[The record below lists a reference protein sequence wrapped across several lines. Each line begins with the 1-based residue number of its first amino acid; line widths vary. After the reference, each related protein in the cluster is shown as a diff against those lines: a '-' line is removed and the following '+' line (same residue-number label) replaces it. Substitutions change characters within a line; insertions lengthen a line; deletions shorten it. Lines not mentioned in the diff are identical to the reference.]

1 MKIKFTLAASAI
13 ALALGSTVAL
23 GITQI
28 PTFISGSTGFDGAF
42 SPTVNTQL
50 TLPASG
56 VFNFTSVNI
65 PVGVT
70 VTFKKNAL
78 NTPVFL
84 LASGDVTIAGIVDV
98 SGTNGAATGA
108 SGDGN
113 PGDDGLPGEGGP
125 GGFNGGL
132 GGAAGITDLASTQGS
147 GGTGLG
153 PGAGA
158 GAPGCYYIPGNY
170 FGALRGASGSF
181 GAVGSAGSGAGQV
194 SCSTPQNSN
203 PVNAAVL
210 AGSIYGS
217 SSQVPMIGGSGGGGG
232 AGGASFGGSGGGGGG
247 GAILIAASGT
257 VTVSGQILANGGAT
271 GILSGTGVGGN
282 GGSGSGGAIKIVA
295 NLIDGNGNITAIS
308 GDNYNLTGRI
318 ALDTYSISFV
328 GNTTP
333 AYTTYVLNSLNG
345 YWVPLF
351 VAAGSPTL
359 MITSVAG
366 VAAPAIPTGNA
377 DIVLPSTTA
386 NPVSVVFQTT
396 GVPVGNTVKLT
407 VIPAQGPPI
416 SVISPALTG
425 STANASASVSVSLP
439 SGSSTLSATTAY
451 TIVASL
457 GDAMS
462 NFAMGERVEKVVLT
476 STPGKPQQVTLVT
489 STGKEYAAPPD
500 TLAMLA
506 MK

>member
-1 MKIKFTLAASAI
+1 MKFKLTLAASAI
-13 ALALGSTVAL
+13 ALALGSTVAQAF
-23 GITQI
+23 T
-28 PTFISGSTGFDGAF
+28 SGSTDSDGAF

-56 VFNFTSVNI
+56 VLNFTSVDI
-65 PVGVT
+65 PTGVT

-78 NTPVFL
+78 NTPVVL
-84 LASGDVTIAGIVDV
+84 LASGNVTIAGIVNV

-113 PGDDGLPGEGGP
+113 LGDDGLPGEGGP
-125 GGFNGGL
+125 GGFNGGR
-132 GGAAGITDLASTQGS
+132 GGAAGITDNTNPQGS
-147 GGTGLG
+147 GGMGLG

-158 GAPGCYYIPGNY
+158 GAPGCYYIAGNTY
-170 FGALRGASGSF
+170 YQLLGASGSF
-181 GAVGSAGSGAGQV
+181 GAAGSAGSGASAGY
-194 SCSTPQNSN
+194 CSTTPSGYAYS
-203 PVNAAVL
+203 AAVL
-210 AGSIYGS
+210 AGSTYGS
-217 SSQVPMIGGSGGGGG
+217 SSLVPLIGGSGGGGG
-232 AGGASFGGSGGGGGG
+232 SGGASFGGSGGGGGG

-257 VTVSGQILANGGAT
+257 VTVSGQILANGGAA
-271 GILSGTGVGGN
+271 GILSGTGVGGS

-295 NLIDGNGNITAIS
+295 TTIAGNGAITAS
-308 GDNYNLTGRI
+308 ANGRI
-318 ALDTYSISFV
+318 RLESEAITRTAA
-328 GNTTP
+328 TTP
-333 AYTTYVLNSLNG
+333 AFSLAAPG
-345 YWVPLF
+345 PLF
-351 VAAGSPTL
+351 VAGSPTL

-377 DIVLPSTTA
+377 DIVLPSTTP

-407 VIPAQGPPI
+407 VIPANGLPI
-416 SVISPALTG
+416 SAISPALTG
-425 STANASASVSVSLP
+425 STANASTSVSISLP
-439 SGSSTLSATTAY
+439 SGPSTLSATTAY

-489 STGKEYAAPPD
+489 ATGKEYAAPPAA
-500 TLAMLA
+500 LAMLA
-506 MK
+506 LK

>member
-1 MKIKFTLAASAI
+1 MKIKLTLVASAI
-13 ALALGSTVAL
+13 ALALGSTVAQAF
-23 GITQI
+23 T
-28 PTFISGSTGFDGAF
+28 SGSTGSDGAF

-65 PVGVT
+65 PAGVT

-78 NTPVFL
+78 NTPVVL
-84 LASGDVTIAGIVDV
+84 LASGNVTIAGIVDV
-98 SGTNGAATGA
+98 SGTNGTATGA

-113 PGDDGLPGEGGP
+113 LGDDGLPGEGGP
-125 GGFNGGL
+125 GGFNGGR
-132 GGAAGITDLASTQGS
+132 GGAPGITDLTSSQGS
-147 GGTGLG
+147 GGSGLG

-158 GAPGCYYIPGNY
+158 GAQRCYQVNSNTFTGLN
-170 FGALRGASGSF
+170 GAGGSF
-181 GAVGSAGSGAGQV
+181 GADGADGFSGNF
-194 SCSTPQNSN
+194 CSTPQSSSITIFG
-203 PVNAAVL
+203 AQ

-217 SSQVPMIGGSGGGGG
+217 SSLVPMIGGSGGGGG
-232 AGGASFGGSGGGGGG
+232 AGGATFGGSGGGGGG

-257 VTVSGQILANGGAT
+257 VTISGQIFANGGAA
-271 GILSGTGVGGN
+271 GIIGGTEVGGR

-295 NLIDGNGNITAIS
+295 TTIAGNGTITA
-308 GDNYNLTGRI
+308 GTAGGVNPYTGRI
-318 ALDTYSISFV
+318 RLESESITRTS
-328 GNTTP
+328 GTSP
-333 AYTTYVLNSLNG
+333 ASTFAAPG
-345 YWVPLF
+345 PLF
-351 VAAGSPTL
+351 VAGSPTL

-377 DIVLPSTTA
+377 DIVLPSTTP

-407 VIPAQGPPI
+407 IIPANGLQVI
-416 SVISPALTG
+416 AISPALTG
-425 STANASASVSVSLP
+425 STANASATVSVSLP
-439 SGSSTLSATTAY
+439 SGPSTLSATTAY

-476 STPGKPQQVTLVT
+476 SIPGKPQQVTLVT
-489 STGKEYAAPPD
+489 ATGKEYAAPPAA
-500 TLAMLA
+500 LAMLA
-506 MK
+506 LK